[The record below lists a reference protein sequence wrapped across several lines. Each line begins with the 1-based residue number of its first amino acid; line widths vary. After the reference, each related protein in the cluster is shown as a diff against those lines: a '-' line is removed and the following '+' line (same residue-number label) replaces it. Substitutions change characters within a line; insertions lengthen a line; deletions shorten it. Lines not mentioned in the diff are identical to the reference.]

1 MDKKIDSIAIDGVA
15 GVGKSTISKMLAK
28 KLGWKVLET
37 GAIYRAIT
45 ASFLAK
51 NYDIKD
57 EEFISSIAQNL
68 FVEVKYLKCVQ
79 HVFVDGVDLTPYL
92 RTGLVENSVAL
103 VAKVPAVR
111 EKVRAVQRAIA
122 ESENVVVEGRDI
134 GTVVLPNSHN
144 KFFLTADPKVRA
156 TRRFKQLC
164 AKGKNTSFRKI
175 YSEILKRDELDKTR
189 SVSPLVP
196 AEDALIVDT
205 SQMQATEVVD
215 LILTKIKTKEKSLDA
230 EKE

>member
-68 FVEVKYLKCVQ
+68 FVEVKYLKGVQ

-164 AKGKNTSFRKI
+164 ANGKKTSFRKI
-175 YSEILKRDELDKTR
+175 YGEMLRRDELDRTR
-189 SVSPLVP
+189 HISPLVP
-196 AEDALIVDT
+196 ADDAFVVDT
-205 SQMQATEVVD
+205 SDMQAIEVVELLFAKVKNNEKD
-215 LILTKIKTKEKSLDA
+215 LGA
-230 EKE
+230 EK